1 MGNRLWS
8 LSFQGLCS
16 HLVVKRW
23 RLNKLEERLDTGK
36 LGDFRQR
43 IEHVGRWTGRS

>member
-1 MGNRLWS
+1 MES
-8 LSFQGLCS
+8 ILSRALLTFGGEEME
-16 HLVVKRW
+16 